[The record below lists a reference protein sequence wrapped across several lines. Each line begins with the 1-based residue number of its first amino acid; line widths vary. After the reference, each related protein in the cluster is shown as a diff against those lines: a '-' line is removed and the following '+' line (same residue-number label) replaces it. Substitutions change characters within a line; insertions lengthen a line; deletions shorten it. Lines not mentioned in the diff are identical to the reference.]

1 MKPLHSQSI
10 ALALLAVLSTCGPVL
25 AGGRPFHVTAMG
37 GLAISK
43 LRNVDYPF
51 GAFQSV
57 KGPGAG
63 VGLAWPLAAS
73 LEVQPEVLYMQ
84 KGISLGE
91 SEGVDESGTLTG
103 TIETLHVVSAIEVPL
118 LLRWEVPTGGRVHPV
133 LSGGPFVSFEIAE
146 QRKITGSQTTSQDS
160 EILKNTDYGVVLGAG
175 LELDAGPGRWI
186 LQGRYEAGLADLG
199 TFSFYSSDHVHSG
212 AWFIT
217 TGYRL

>member
-10 ALALLAVLSTCGPVL
+10 ALALLAILSTCGPVL

-43 LRNVDYPF
+43 LRNVDFPY
-51 GAFQSV
+51 AALQSV
-57 KGPGAG
+57 KGFGAG
-63 VGLAWPLAAS
+63 IGLAWPLAAS

-84 KGISLGE
+84 KGISFGE
-91 SEGVDESGTLTG
+91 SEAVDESGSVAG
-103 TIETLHVVSAIEVPL
+103 TFETLYVVDAIEVPL

-133 LSGGPFVSFEIAE
+133 LSGGPFVSFELAE
-146 QRKITGSQTTSQDS
+146 RFKFTGDQTGSQDY
-160 EILKNTDYGVVLGAG
+160 EALKNTDYGVVLGAG

-186 LQGRYEAGLADLG
+186 LQGRYELGLADLG
-199 TFSFYSSDHVHSG
+199 TIYLSDDVHSG

-217 TGYRL
+217 TGYRY